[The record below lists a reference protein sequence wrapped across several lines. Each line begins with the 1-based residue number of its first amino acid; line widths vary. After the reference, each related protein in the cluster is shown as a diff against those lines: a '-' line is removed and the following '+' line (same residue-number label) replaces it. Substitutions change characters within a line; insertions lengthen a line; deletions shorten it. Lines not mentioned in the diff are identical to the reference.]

1 MGRAYDTT
9 RGRIAMIQRQITRPM
24 SRELAGVF
32 MDKIRREY
40 PKSHCHI
47 TWNPSNE
54 PYPDVRVVVLNAPKR
69 LPLTVN
75 PLGV

>member
-1 MGRAYDTT
+1 
-9 RGRIAMIQRQITRPM
+9 MIQRQITRPM
-24 SRELAGVF
+24 SRKAAGVF
-32 MDKIRREY
+32 MDMVRRAY

-47 TWNPSNE
+47 TWNPSHVDDAALNGGN
-54 PYPDVRVVVLNAPKR
+54 PWDRNVRVVVLNAPKR